1 MKKTV
6 IAALVAGVAAG
17 VAALA
22 GYGGYQA
29 GMRQAAPAA
38 VPEARKPLYWH
49 DPMVPGQK
57 FDKPG
62 KSPYMDMQL
71 VPVYADEGADSGT
84 VQISPR
90 VQQNLGVRTAV
101 VARAPLQQTV
111 AAVGNVAFNEGD
123 LAVVQA
129 RASGFVERVLVR
141 TTLEPVRRGQPL
153 VEVTMPDWVAA
164 QEEFLAVRA
173 MPGSRSDGLLQAAR
187 QRMLLAGMSEQQVRQ
202 LETGGRVLAR
212 QVLVAPV
219 GGVVTE
225 LAAREGM
232 AVAAGTPLYRINGI
246 DKVWVMAELPES
258 VAAQVAPGNAVVAHA
273 TALPQLELRGKVAAI
288 LPEVNAATRTVRAR
302 VELANPGGRL
312 APGMFV
318 NLSFAASPRA
328 PALLVPSE
336 ALVRTGT
343 RSVVM
348 LEQGP
353 GKFVP
358 MQVEAGQEAG
368 GQVEILS
375 GLQAGQKV
383 AVSGQFLLD
392 SEASLKA
399 SAHRMEGAPAA
410 VHRGE
415 GVVEAVDS
423 DEVTLSHGPIASI
436 KWPAMTMAFKL
447 PPGGLPAGV
456 KTGTRVTFEFVQ
468 QGDGEFRVTAIAAAW
483 PAPAGPAGG
492 DHSHGHGGRQ

>member
-1 MKKTV
+1 MKKNAA
-6 IAALVAGVAAG
+6 IAAVAAAAAL
-17 VAALA
+17 AALA

-29 GMRQAAPAA
+29 GLRHGAAPAPA
-38 VPEARKPLYWH
+38 TRDARQPLYWH
-49 DPMVPGQK
+49 DPMVPGQR

-71 VPVYADEGADSGT
+71 VPVYAEEGADSGT
-84 VQISPR
+84 VRISPR

-101 VARAPLQQTV
+101 VASAPLQLALT
-111 AAVGNVAFNEGD
+111 AVGNVAFNEAD
-123 LAVVQA
+123 VAVVQA

-153 VEVTMPDWVAA
+153 AEVTMPDWVAA
-164 QEEFLAVRA
+164 QEEFLAVRR
-173 MPGSRSDGLLQAAR
+173 MPGAGGGLLEAAR

-202 LETGGRVLAR
+202 VESGGRVLAR
-212 QVLVAPV
+212 QVLLAPA

-232 AVAAGTPLYRINGI
+232 AVAAGTPLYRINGL
-246 DKVWVMAELPES
+246 DTVWVMAELPENL
-258 VAAQVAPGNAVVAHA
+258 APQVAPGNTVLARAA
-273 TALPQLELRGKVAAI
+273 ALPGLELHGKVAAI
-288 LPEVNAATRTVRAR
+288 LPQVDSATRTVRAR
-302 VELANPGGRL
+302 IELANPGRRL

-318 NLSFAASPRA
+318 NLSFAAPQRA

-336 ALVRTGT
+336 AVIRTGT

-348 LEQGP
+348 LEQEP

-358 MQVEAGQEAG
+358 VQVELGQEAG
-368 GQVEILS
+368 GQVEVRS
-375 GLQAGQKV
+375 GLQPGQKV

-399 SAHRMEGAPAA
+399 SGQRLEGAAAA

-415 GVVEAVDS
+415 GVVEALGKD
-423 DEVTLSHGPIASI
+423 DITLSHGPIASI
-436 KWPAMTMAFKL
+436 KWPAMTMAFGL

-456 KTGTRVTFEFVQ
+456 TAGTRVSFEFVQ
-468 QGDGEFRVTAIAAAW
+468 QGEGEFRLTSIAVAGAA
-483 PAPAGPAGG
+483 PKQ
-492 DHSHGHGGRQ
+492 HGGHP